1 MELLITVGAV
11 VVGILLLALV
21 LKALWRV
28 AEPNEALI
36 ISGFR
41 ARSSPGEAADS
52 LGFKIVTGKGTM
64 VIPGF
69 QAARRLSLDTRGA
82 NLQVSCV
89 TKQGIPVAVRG
100 VVIYKVGDDF
110 VSIANAAR
118 RFLDQQNT
126 MNDTI
131 HELFAGHL
139 RSICGGL
146 TIEDMIHNREAL
158 TGEVRRSSAD
168 EMSKLGLVIDS
179 LQIQEIDDNSGYIV
193 NLGKPH
199 AAAIAAAARI
209 AEAQRDQEATEAE
222 QIAEAKK
229 AAAVRAS
236 RIQQAGYQA
245 EMDEA
250 SARAT
255 QAGPLSQATARQEV
269 VVQETRAAQLEADL
283 AEQRLQSQ
291 VRKPAD
297 AKAYELR
304 TLADAERDAQIARAQ
319 ARARETELSAGAD
332 ATRVK
337 TAAQADAE
345 ATKARGEAHATATR
359 LTGEAEADAARAR
372 GLAEAEAA
380 KAKGLA
386 DAQAM
391 QARADALAHN
401 QEAVIAQ
408 QLAENWP
415 EIVRAGAGALGNVDH
430 MVVLNGADGVADLLT
445 KALAMG
451 GTGLGLARTL
461 LASMSEKPDTTS
473 GNGAAPAPV
482 PTPFQKGEQ
491 TP

>member
-1 MELLITVGAV
+1 MNILLIVGAV
-11 VVGILLLALV
+11 VVGVVVLALV

-118 RFLDQQNT
+118 RFLDQQAT

-179 LQIQEIDDNSGYIV
+179 LQIQEIDDESGYIV

-199 AAAIAAAARI
+199 AAAVAAAARI

-222 QIAEAKK
+222 QAAEAKK

-250 SARAT
+250 SAKAR
-255 QAGPLSQATARQEV
+255 QAGPLSEATARQEV

-283 AEQRLQSQ
+283 AEQRLQSEI
-291 VRKPAD
+291 RKPAD

-319 ARARETELSAGAD
+319 AQARETELAASAD

-337 TAAQADAE
+337 TAAQAQAE
-345 ATKARGEAHATATR
+345 ATKARGEAEASATR
-359 LTGEAEADAARAR
+359 VTGEAQADAARAR

-380 KAKGLA
+380 RAKGLA
-386 DAQAM
+386 EADAM
-391 QARADALAHN
+391 QARSDALAQN

-415 EIVRAGAGALGNVDH
+415 EIVRSGAAALGNVDH
-430 MVVLNGADGVADLLT
+430 MVVLNGADGVSDLLT

-451 GTGLGLARTL
+451 GTGLGIARQL
-461 LASMSEKPDTTS
+461 LGAMGERPAAQGTNGAVAVAAADTPRDTTT
-473 GNGAAPAPV
+473 A
-482 PTPFQKGEQ
+482 
-491 TP
+491 